1 MSFPPL
7 LAQRRPSPPG
17 DSRVRSLCGSCTKSS
32 IITQSNWVTTL
43 SLGCALQCRGGPD
56 GGRRVRRTLGVCLLI
71 CVRACSHLKTSL
83 CERER
88 EGERERREGGR
99 QRERRGGGREREKI
113 QPLRKRK
120 KRERASDQFQVS
132 FLSNYRHQNRKLR
145 SLPSGPVLPML
156 VSLATQPNRQ
166 HISVQLLRLGMLT
179 FLKHLILT
187 NTTE

>member
-113 QPLRKRK
+113 QPLRKK
-120 KRERASDQFQVS
+120 KKERES
-132 FLSNYRHQNRKLR
+132 LR
-145 SLPSGPVLPML
+145 SVSGLLPLQLSP
-156 VSLATQPNRQ
+156 SKQKAQISTQWPGAPHAGFPGNAA
-166 HISVQLLRLGMLT
+166 
-179 FLKHLILT
+179 
-187 NTTE
+187 